1 MYTTKQFDK
10 DVEELR
16 RLIRMC
22 DELIERQDKHTET
35 LIQQFNGGKE
45 GLYEIALLKGDK
57 IHYDEEWTD
66 VRGWLTKSEVW
77 SWLKIVS
84 EY

>member
-22 DELIERQDKHTET
+22 DELEKKNDRKTNA
-35 LIQQFNGGKE
+35 LIDQINGE
-45 GLYEIALLKGDK
+45 NPFA
-57 IHYDEEWTD
+57 W
-66 VRGWLTKSEVW
+66 RAN
-77 SWLKIVS
+77 
-84 EY
+84 